1 MVKRECPGD
10 LHLRRAVILVC
21 DRRRRGGRHGI
32 LERLVMGG
40 ERFVEQTLVALAT
53 DTPEVIVDAIRPLRD
68 NPGAKEHGFF
78 EAFNRSIVDN
88 PIPVSA

>member
-1 MVKRECPGD
+1 
-10 LHLRRAVILVC
+10 
-21 DRRRRGGRHGI
+21 
-32 LERLVMGG
+32 MGG